1 VIFGV
6 TRVALAGAAYARRM
20 ERFGRREFL
29 VRAGGLTLAAGTIG
43 VGPALARW
51 SGGSLPLR
59 ELART
64 LDGTVV
70 ARGDAAYAKARL
82 LVSTRFDAVHPQA
95 VVFCETVADVQKT
108 IRWAHR
114 HDVHVVARGGGHSYG
129 GYSTTPGVV
138 IDVSRMAGVH
148 VDPTG
153 RVATV
158 GAGARLI
165 DVYEALWQHGLTIPA
180 GSCPTVGLAGL
191 TLGGGVG
198 FSARKLG
205 LTCDRLR
212 SARVV
217 LASGAAV
224 RCSPSQHRDLFWAL
238 RGGGGG
244 NFGIVAHFTFR
255 PAPVGIVSTF
265 SIEWPWAQAKQ
276 AVAAWQKF
284 APHAPDEL
292 FSICNLSA
300 SGRGGTTHV
309 VAFGQFI
316 GPESQLRSLIAPLV
330 NTGTPTRVR
339 TDTMSYMGAVMKWA
353 GCHQTVEACHLEPRG
368 TLGRETFKSGSDY
381 FSRPLPPAGIGALV
395 RSIELRQ
402 QDGRSGSLLLDAY
415 GGAVNRVPKA
425 ATAFVHRDQ
434 LFSCQYVASWRPGER
449 AAPSVD
455 WVRRS
460 RARMRPFASGF
471 AYQNYIDPD
480 LVHWQHA
487 YYGSNLPRLKAVK
500 RRHDPGNFFRFAQ
513 SIPLR

>member
-1 VIFGV
+1 
-6 TRVALAGAAYARRM
+6 M
-20 ERFGRREFL
+20 ERFDRRELL
-29 VRAGGLTLAAGTIG
+29 VRAGGLTLAAGTVG
-43 VGPALARW
+43 VEPALVRW
-51 SGGSLPLR
+51 SGGRLPLR

-70 ARGDAAYAKARL
+70 ARGDAAYVQARL

-95 VVFCETVADVQKT
+95 VVFCETVPDVQKT
-108 IRWAHR
+108 ARWAHK
-114 HDVHVVARGGGHSYG
+114 HHIHVVARGGGHSYG

-138 IDVSRMAGVH
+138 IDVSRIASVRP
-148 VDPTG
+148 DPTG
-153 RVATV
+153 RLATV

-165 DVYEALWQHGLTIPA
+165 DVYDALWQHGLTIPA
-180 GSCPTVGLAGL
+180 GSCPTVGIAGL

-244 NFGIVAHFTFR
+244 NFGIVTHFTFR
-255 PAPVGIVSTF
+255 PAPVGMVSTF

-276 AVAAWQKF
+276 AVAAWQEF
-284 APHAPDEL
+284 APHAPDDL

-309 VAFGQFI
+309 VAFGQFF
-316 GPESQLRSLIAPLV
+316 GSESQLRSLIAPLV

-339 TDTMSYMGAVMKWA
+339 TDTMSYMSAVMKWA

-368 TLGRETFKSGSDY
+368 TLRRETFKSGSDY

-395 RSIELRQ
+395 RSVELRQ
-402 QDGRSGSLLLDAY
+402 QDGRPGSLLLDAY

-434 LFSCQYVASWRPGER
+434 LFSCQYVASWSPGER
-449 AAPSVD
+449 ASPNVD

-460 RARMRPFASGF
+460 RAWMRHFASGF

-480 LVHWQHA
+480 LGRWQHA
-487 YYGSNLPRLKAVK
+487 YHGSNLPRLKAVK
-500 RRHDPGNFFRFAQ
+500 RRYDPGNFFRFGQ

>member
-1 VIFGV
+1 
-6 TRVALAGAAYARRM
+6 M
-20 ERFGRREFL
+20 DRFDRRELL
-29 VRAGGLTLAAGTIG
+29 VRAGGLTLAAGAVG
-43 VGPALARW
+43 VGPALARL
-51 SGGSLPLR
+51 GDLPLR

-70 ARGDAAYAKARL
+70 ARGSAGYAQARL

-95 VVFCETVADVQKT
+95 VVFCESVADVQKT
-108 IRWAHR
+108 VRWARR
-114 HDVHVVARGGGHSYG
+114 HHVHVVARSGGHSYG

-138 IDVSRMAGVH
+138 IDVSRIAGVH
-148 VDPTG
+148 VD
-153 RVATV
+153 ATSRIAKV

-165 DVYEALWQHGLTIPA
+165 DAYNALWLHGLTIPA
-180 GSCPTVGLAGL
+180 GSCPTVGIAGL

-198 FSARKLG
+198 FSVRKLG

-217 LASGAAV
+217 LVSGAALH
-224 RCSPSQHRDLFWAL
+224 CSPSEHRDLFWAL

-244 NFGIVAHFTFR
+244 NFGIVTHFTFR
-255 PAPVGIVSTF
+255 PAPVGNVSTF
-265 SIEWPWAQAKQ
+265 SIEWPWSQAKQ
-276 AVAAWQKF
+276 AVAAWQEF
-284 APHAPDEL
+284 APHAPDAL

-309 VAFGQFI
+309 VAFGQFY
-316 GPESQLRSLIAPLV
+316 GSESALRSLIAPLV
-330 NTGTPTRVR
+330 NTGTPTRVS
-339 TDTMSYMGAVMKWA
+339 TDTMSYMTAVMKWA
-353 GCHQTVEACHLEPRG
+353 GCHQTVDACHLEPRG

-381 FSRPLPPAGIGALV
+381 FAQPLPAAGIAALV

-402 QDGRSGSLLLDAY
+402 QSRRRGSLLLDSY
-415 GGAVNRVPKA
+415 GGAINRVPKA

-434 LFSCQYVASWRPGER
+434 LFSCQYVASWRPGEPG
-449 AAPSVD
+449 APSIE

-480 LVHWQHA
+480 RRHWQHA
-487 YYGSNLPRLKAVK
+487 YYGSNWLRLKAVK
-500 RRHDPGNFFRFAQ
+500 RHYDPGNFFRFAQ

>member
-1 VIFGV
+1 V
-6 TRVALAGAAYARRM
+6 
-20 ERFGRREFL
+20 ERFDRRELL
-29 VRAGGLTLAAGTIG
+29 VRAGGLTLAAGTVG
-43 VGPALARW
+43 VGPALARL
-51 SGGSLPLR
+51 GNLPLR

-70 ARGDAAYAKARL
+70 ARGAAGYAKARL

-95 VVFCETVADVQKT
+95 VVFCESAADVQKT
-108 IRWAHR
+108 VHWARR
-114 HDVHVVARGGGHSYG
+114 HHVHVVARSGGHSYG

-138 IDVSRMAGVH
+138 IDVSRIVGVH
-148 VDPTG
+148 VDAVG
-153 RVATV
+153 HIAKV

-165 DVYEALWQHGLTIPA
+165 DIYNALWLHRLTIPA
-180 GSCPTVGLAGL
+180 GSCPTVGIAGL

-224 RCSPSQHRDLFWAL
+224 HCSASEHRDLFWAL

-244 NFGIVAHFTFR
+244 NFGIVTHFSFR
-255 PAPVGIVSTF
+255 PAPVGNVSTF
-265 SIEWPWAQAKQ
+265 SIEWPWSQAKR
-276 AVAAWQKF
+276 AVAAWQRF
-284 APHAPDEL
+284 APHAPDAL
-292 FSICNLSA
+292 FSICNVSA
-300 SGRGGTTHV
+300 AGSGGSTHV
-309 VAFGQFI
+309 VAFGQFF
-316 GPESQLRSLIAPLV
+316 GSESELRSLIAPLV
-330 NTGTPTRVR
+330 STGTPTRVS
-339 TDTMSYMGAVMKWA
+339 TDTMSYMTAVMKWA
-353 GCHQTVEACHLEPRG
+353 GCHRTLDACHLVPRG
-368 TLGRETFKSGSDY
+368 KLGRETFKSGSDY
-381 FSRPLPPAGIGALV
+381 FARPLPSAGLAALL

-402 QDGRSGSLLLDAY
+402 QSGRPGSLVLDAS
-415 GGAVNRVPKA
+415 GGAINRVPKA

-434 LFSCQYVASWRPGER
+434 LFSCQYVASWRPGEPG
-449 AAPSVD
+449 APSIE
-455 WVRRS
+455 WVQRS

-480 LVHWQHA
+480 LRHWQHA

-500 RRHDPGNFFRFAQ
+500 RRYDPGNFFRFAQ